1 MAVATTVMSDVNFT
15 YKVVSSTD
23 IESTTVQDVLGGSCT
38 LYTVVIDG
46 LLLTGNDAEEVYL
59 KIYDSIPDGG
69 VVAGTT
75 DPDLIFMSRRG
86 VKMTYQIP
94 GGFALS
100 GGLSYR
106 CVSDQGTAG
115 TTNPAAAV
123 NVQFVV
129 S

>member
-1 MAVATTVMSDVNFT
+1 MAVATTVLDDVNFT

-23 IESTTVQDVLGGSCT
+23 IESATVQDVLGGSCT
-38 LYTVVIDG
+38 LYTVVIDCI
-46 LLLTGNDAEEVYL
+46 GNQNEEVYL
-59 KIYDSIPDGG
+59 KLYDAIPDGG

-75 DPDLIFMSRRG
+75 DPDMIFMGRRG

-94 GGFALS
+94 GGFTFS
-100 GGLSYR
+100 SGLSYR
-106 CVSDQGTAG
+106 CVSDKGTAG

>member
-1 MAVATTVMSDVNFT
+1 MAVATTVLNDPNFT

-38 LYTVVIDG
+38 LFTVVID
-46 LLLTGNDAEEVYL
+46 A
-59 KIYDSIPDGG
+59 IPDGG

-94 GGFALS
+94 GGFAFS
-100 GGLSYR
+100 NGLSYR
-106 CVSDQGTAG
+106 CVSDKGTAG

>member
-1 MAVATTVMSDVNFT
+1 MAVATTVMSDVDFT

-23 IESTTVQDVLGGSCT
+23 IESTTVQDVLAGSCT
-38 LYTVVIDG
+38 LYNCVIDS
-46 LLLTGNDAEEVYL
+46 TANDGEEVYL
-59 KIYDSIPDGG
+59 KIYDAIPDGG

-75 DPDLIFMSRRG
+75 DPDLIFMGRRG
-86 VKMTYQIP
+86 EKNTYSIP
-94 GGFALS
+94 SGFVLS
-100 GGLSYR
+100 SGLSYR